1 MTATSAQLPDR
12 FQDHD
17 NPGKQYN
24 EAGFSASQIVETV
37 LKALRHN
44 DVASKQERS

>member
-1 MTATSAQLPDR
+1 MTAKSAQLPDR

-17 NPGKQYN
+17 NLGKKYDQVGLN
-24 EAGFSASQIVETV
+24 APQIVETA